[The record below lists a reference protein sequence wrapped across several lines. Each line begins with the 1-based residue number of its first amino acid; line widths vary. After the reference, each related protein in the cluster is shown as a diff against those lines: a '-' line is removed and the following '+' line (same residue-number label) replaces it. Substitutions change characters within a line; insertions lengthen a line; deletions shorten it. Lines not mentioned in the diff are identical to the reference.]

1 MVSHPHFAQTLAQA
15 QLALTISN
23 PNPRV
28 GCVLVGADG
37 QVIGRGSTQQAG
49 GPHAEVVALRD
60 AQARGHATAGATA
73 YVTLEPCAH
82 QGRTGPCCLAL
93 SAAGIRHVVAA
104 LPDPNPLVAGQGFAH
119 LRAAGITVD
128 VASES
133 ADAAL
138 QAWAAAARELNLGFF
153 SRMVRKTP
161 WVRLKTAA
169 SLDGITALP
178 NGQSQWITGET
189 ARADGHAWRARAC
202 ALLTGIGTVLQDQPR
217 LDVRG
222 LDTPRQPAL
231 VVVDSDLQT
240 PPDAPLFAAK
250 RPVFIYA
257 ANPHPD
263 RQAALEHSGATVV
276 YLPGAPAPGASPKV
290 DLAALMRDLAAREI
304 NELHVEAGHKLNGSL
319 LRAGLVDELLVYL
332 APKWLGTGAGMS
344 NFGPLAQ
351 LSDGLA
357 LQFRSMELVGADVRL
372 IARVAGRDI
381 F

>member
-1 MVSHPHFAQTLAQA
+1 VSHTASAL
-15 QLALTISN
+15 QLAESALWRTS

-37 QVIGRGSTQQAG
+37 QVIGHGSTQQVG
-49 GPHAEVVALRD
+49 GPHAEVVALGD

-82 QGRTGPCCLAL
+82 QGRTGPCCEAL
-93 SAAGIRHVVAA
+93 SAAGICHVVAA

-133 ADAAL
+133 TDPAI
-138 QAWAAAARELNLGFF
+138 QTWAAAARELNLGFF

-161 WVRLKTAA
+161 WVRMKTAA
-169 SLDGITALP
+169 SLDGVTALP
-178 NGQSQWITGET
+178 NGQSQWITGEA

-240 PPDAPLFAAK
+240 PPDAQLFAAK

-257 ANPHPD
+257 ANLHPD
-263 RQAALEHSGATVV
+263 RQAALERSGATVI
-276 YLPGAPAPGASPKV
+276 YLPGAPTPPGASPKV
-290 DLAALMRDLAAREI
+290 DLAALLRDLAAREI

-319 LRAGLVDELLVYL
+319 LRAGLVDEMLVYL
-332 APKWLGTGAGMS
+332 APKWLGSGAGMS
-344 NFGPLAQ
+344 NFGPLTQ

-357 LQFRSMELVGADVRL
+357 LQFRSMEPVGADVCL
-372 IARVAGRDI
+372 IARVVGRDV